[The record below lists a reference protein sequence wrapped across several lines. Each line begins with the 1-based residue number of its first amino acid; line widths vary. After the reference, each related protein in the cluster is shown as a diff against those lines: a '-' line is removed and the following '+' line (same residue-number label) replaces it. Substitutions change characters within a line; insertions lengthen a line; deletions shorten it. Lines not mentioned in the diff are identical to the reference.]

1 MHAQYYEKAY
11 GERNDREGV
20 YFQSVSN
27 GYIIAGTALDTTYNT
42 RGYYIL
48 KIDKRGQKVWEKQ
61 YSDAF
66 SAYTY
71 GLTVLDNGNI
81 AIVGTHAG
89 IFILHLPKFYCSI
102 QWVIFWVLRLIHH
115 WMDGEQVE

>member
-1 MHAQYYEKAY
+1 MLKKLLFILFLISCSSSDFLHAQYYEKAY

-48 KIDKRGQKVWEKQ
+48 KIDKRGQME
-61 YSDAF
+61 
-66 SAYTY
+66 T
-71 GLTVLDNGNI
+71 LL
-81 AIVGTHAG
+81 
-89 IFILHLPKFYCSI
+89 L
-102 QWVIFWVLRLIHH
+102 
-115 WMDGEQVE
+115 